1 MREVIPF
8 SVFGENFCIFQWS
21 NCLFLN
27 DKHMVLHTP
36 LSCHLFLFGFSFNY
50 WGFFLLYPLPSMCI
64 HPVCQQA
71 SALRGLP
78 TRYPCQPPPA
88 LPCYQPAAGVERP
101 DWRAHSACPVIASVY
116 HQPED
121 FYYCRW
127 MIGLASCRPGKAS
140 SFLEQ
145 FEVRAPLYW
154 GKQEGDDRSKK
165 GDSVIWCR
173 NKGAEMV
180 VMTRHAD
187 ARSIMHRGR
196 GC

>member
-1 MREVIPF
+1 MFLPF
-8 SVFGENFCIFQWS
+8 
-21 NCLFLN
+21 
-27 DKHMVLHTP
+27 
-36 LSCHLFLFGFSFNY
+36 FNY
-50 WGFFLLYPLPSMCI
+50 VFFYHPYPLPSMCI
-64 HPVCQQA
+64 HPVCQA
-71 SALRGLP
+71 AGALWGLP
-78 TRYPCQPPPA
+78 TRRLCQPPPA

-101 DWRAHSACPVIASVY
+101 DWRAHSACLVIASVY

-140 SFLEQ
+140 SFWSS

-154 GKQEGDDRSKK
+154 GRSGRGGGGRRIEKK
-165 GDSVIWCR
+165 GDLVIWCW
-173 NKGAEMV
+173 NNGAEMV

-187 ARSIMHRGR
+187 AKSIMHRAW